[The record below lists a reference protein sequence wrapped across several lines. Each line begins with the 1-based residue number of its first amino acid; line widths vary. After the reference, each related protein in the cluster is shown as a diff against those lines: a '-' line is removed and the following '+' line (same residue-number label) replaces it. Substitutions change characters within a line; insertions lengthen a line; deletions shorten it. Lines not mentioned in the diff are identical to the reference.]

1 MHFQMPQG
9 CWRDTL
15 TSGFLV
21 WSSLRDAE
29 DAEIINA
36 ATKAYLDAAH
46 NLRLA
51 ADAIPALRNS
61 RGLLSDLG
69 PKLTT
74 EEWAIVRSLQVLYG
88 VDRSSRRDPNT
99 LPLAHEEPV
108 FHPEASFKNARE
120 LRQIAPLMFGER
132 EAESSKRLGSFSTT
146 SALLADAL
154 IEALKGEQISADE
167 IDRDRLI
174 AAIERRYVLTKEARR
189 RDLEPTL
196 DLIQA
201 AWDLTDLE
209 VEELLAAPAGWLAAW
224 RIHEAPMD
232 LRQFEF
238 LSSLISL
245 HEAMRLH
252 VKPKGYGKWLK
263 RRWKPASI
271 TQGRSPLE
279 MMLSGG
285 QDAIKSLTA
294 YLTANAL

>member
-1 MHFQMPQG
+1 M
-9 CWRDTL
+9 

-21 WSSLRDAE
+21 WSSLRNAK
-29 DAEIINA
+29 DAEIIEA

-51 ADAIPALRNS
+51 AEVIPGIRNS
-61 RGLLSDLG
+61 RGLLSDSV
-69 PKLTT
+69 PKLTP
-74 EEWAIVRSLQVLYG
+74 EEWTIVRSLQALYG
-88 VDRSSRRDPNT
+88 VDKSTKRDPDA

-108 FHPEASFKNARE
+108 FHPEASFRNARV
-120 LRQIAPLMFGER
+120 LRQFAPTMFSR
-132 EAESSKRLGSFSTT
+132 PKAEGSKRLGSFSST

-154 IEALKGEQISADE
+154 LEALTTEHISVE
-167 IDRDRLI
+167 NIDHDRLI
-174 AAIERRYVLTKEARR
+174 AAIEKRYTLTKEGRR
-189 RDLEPTL
+189 RDLEPAL

-209 VEELLAAPAGWLAAW
+209 VEELLAAPNGWLAAW

-232 LRQFEF
+232 LRQFE
-238 LSSLISL
+238 SLNSLKSL

-252 VKPKGYGKWLK
+252 VKPNGYARFLR

-271 TQGRSPLE
+271 TEGRSPLE

-285 QDAIKSLTA
+285 QEAIKSLTA

>member
-1 MHFQMPQG
+1 M
-9 CWRDTL
+9 

-21 WSSLRDAE
+21 WSSLRNAK
-29 DAEIINA
+29 DAEIIEA

-51 ADAIPALRNS
+51 ADVIPGIRNS
-61 RGLLSDLG
+61 RGLLSDSV
-69 PKLTT
+69 PKLTP
-74 EEWAIVRSLQVLYG
+74 EEWTIVRSLQALYG
-88 VDRSSRRDPNT
+88 VDKSTKRDPDA

-108 FHPEASFKNARE
+108 FHPEASFRNARV
-120 LRQIAPLMFGER
+120 LRQFAPTMFSR
-132 EAESSKRLGSFSTT
+132 PKAEGSKRLGSFSST

-154 IEALKGEQISADE
+154 LEALMTEQISVE
-167 IDRDRLI
+167 KIDRDRLI
-174 AAIERRYVLTKEARR
+174 AAIEKRYTLTKESRR

-201 AWDLTDLE
+201 AWDLTDSE
-209 VEELLAAPAGWLAAW
+209 VEELLAAPIGWLAAW

-232 LRQFEF
+232 MKQFET
-238 LSSLISL
+238 LNSLISL

-252 VKPKGYGKWLK
+252 VKPKGYARFL
-263 RRWKPASI
+263 RRRCKPASI
-271 TQGRSPLE
+271 TEGRSPLE

-285 QDAIKSLTA
+285 QEAIKSLTA